1 MSKEKILIIG
11 ANGQIGTA
19 LTHNLRQKHGTANV
33 IASDLNTPLRS
44 VIGIFE
50 KLDVLDIERLRAVV
64 LKYGITQIY
73 HLAAILSAKGEQN
86 PRQTWDVNM
95 NALWNVLEISRQEHI
110 SKVYYPSTIAVFGT
124 QTPKENCPQFTTM
137 HPTTIYGISKQAG
150 EQLCEYYFRR
160 FGLDVR
166 GIRYP
171 GIISYESLP
180 GGGTTDYAVDIFYK
194 AVDGVNYEC
203 FLSENTRLP
212 MMYMDDAIRATIE
225 LMDAP
230 KEKVKNR
237 YAYNLQGVSF
247 SPKELA
253 AEIQK
258 HRPEFKVTYKPD
270 FRQAIADS
278 WVCSLEDSEAR
289 KDWGWKP
296 NFDLAQIT
304 SEMLKN
310 LEARK
315 SDRHAEYNEMTFL

>member
-1 MSKEKILIIG
+1 MSKEKILVIG

-19 LTHNLRQKHGTANV
+19 LTQSLRQKYGTANV

-50 KLDVLDIERLRAVV
+50 KLDVLDIERLRAIV
-64 LKYGITQIY
+64 LKYGINQIY

-95 NALWNVLEISRQEHI
+95 NALWNVLEIARQEHI
-110 SKVYYPSTIAVFGT
+110 SKVYYPSTIAVFGP

-137 HPTTIYGISKQAG
+137 HPSTIYGISKQAG

-166 GIRYP
+166 SLRYP
-171 GIISYESLP
+171 GIISHESLP

-194 AVDGVNYEC
+194 AVDGLAYEC
-203 FLSENTRLP
+203 FLSQNTRLP
-212 MMYMDDAIRATIE
+212 MMYIDDAIRATIE
-225 LMDAP
+225 LMEAP
-230 KEKVKNR
+230 KEKIKNR
-237 YAYNLQGVSF
+237 YGYNLQGVSF
-247 SPKELA
+247 SPTDLA

-258 HRPEFKVTYKPD
+258 QLPNFSISYKPD

-278 WVCSLEDSEAR
+278 WVCSLDDSAAKE
-289 KDWGWKP
+289 DWGWEAK
-296 NFDLAQIT
+296 FDLARICT
-304 SEMLKN
+304 EMLTN
-310 LEARK
+310 LQARK
-315 SDRHAEYNEMTFL
+315 SDRHNEYNEMTFL